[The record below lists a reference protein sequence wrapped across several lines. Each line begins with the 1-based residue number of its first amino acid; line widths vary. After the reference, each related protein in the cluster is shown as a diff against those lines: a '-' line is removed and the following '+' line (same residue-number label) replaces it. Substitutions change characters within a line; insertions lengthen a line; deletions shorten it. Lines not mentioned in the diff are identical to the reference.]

1 MFSIKNIL
9 RSSYEF
15 YLSKFIILI
24 GITAVVYFLSVL
36 FEYVVNSIF
45 SVSPILGIIIGVVA
59 GAYSSIFLAA
69 PLLVLVDKWRG
80 NRQK

>member
-45 SVSPILGIIIGVVA
+45 SVSPILGIIIGVAVA
-59 GAYSSIFLAA
+59 VIGMVFEIGYLKY
-69 PLLVLVDKWRG
+69 LLKLVSG
-80 NRQK
+80 LHS